1 MLAAAPK
8 PGLPAFDQ
16 CRARLSRRHGV
27 PLACFRRD
35 PWLIIGVCR
44 PHPSLRPTS
53 ALADTETLVRE
64 LRGSFDRVV
73 LEPEFKQH
81 ISPVD
86 NYQFF
91 SVLLQTID
99 SARWHLN
106 FNPQFVQA
114 VQSNRS
120 LVAHRLDFDVGRLCP
135 EGI

>member
-1 MLAAAPK
+1 V
-8 PGLPAFDQ
+8 FS
-16 CRARLSRRHGV
+16 ARSI
-27 PLACFRRD
+27 
-35 PWLIIGVCR
+35 WLIIGVCR
-44 PHPSLRPTS
+44 PHPSLRPSS

-91 SVLLQTID
+91 SVLLQTVD

-120 LVAHRLDFDVGRLCP
+120 LVAHRLGFDVGRLCP